1 MGEFKL
7 EDIVKFSEEN
17 TVSTNLYD
25 SQKACVNLLC
35 MEEGQSALQET
46 KDQKVI
52 VVVNS
57 GSGLVVSDEGEHEVE
72 EGTFVL
78 FESGEPRTLKAKTKL
93 TALVTIIHKG

>member
-25 SQKACVNLLC
+25 SQKASVSFLC

-78 FESGEPRTLKAKTKL
+78 FESGESRTLKAKTKL
-93 TALVTIIHKG
+93 TALVTALPKG

>member
-1 MGEFKL
+1 MGKFKL
-7 EDIVKFSEEN
+7 EDIVSFSEEN

-25 SQKACVNLLC
+25 SQKACVSFLC

-93 TALVTIIHKG
+93 TALVTTLPKG

>member
-25 SQKACVNLLC
+25 SQKACVNFLC

-52 VVVNS
+52 IVVNS

-93 TALVTIIHKG
+93 TALVTIIPKG

>member
-93 TALVTIIHKG
+93 TALVTIIPKG